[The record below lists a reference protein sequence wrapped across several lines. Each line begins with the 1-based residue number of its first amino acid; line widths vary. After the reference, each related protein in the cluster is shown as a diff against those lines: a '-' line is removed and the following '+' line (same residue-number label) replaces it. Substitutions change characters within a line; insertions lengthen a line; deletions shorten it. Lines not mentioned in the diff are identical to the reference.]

1 MVVTMYATFPMIGW
15 ELTVVKT
22 VGNDYTMAV
31 AYNKNS
37 LTSHVLYRYVN
48 EDDCVEEPDPMIP
61 QEVFDSFLKG
71 NWND

>member
-1 MVVTMYATFPMIGW
+1 MYATFPMIGW

-31 AYNKNS
+31 AYNIN
-37 LTSHVLYRYVN
+37 TMTAHILYRYVN

-61 QEVFDSFLKG
+61 QEVFDSFLRS
-71 NWND
+71 NFND